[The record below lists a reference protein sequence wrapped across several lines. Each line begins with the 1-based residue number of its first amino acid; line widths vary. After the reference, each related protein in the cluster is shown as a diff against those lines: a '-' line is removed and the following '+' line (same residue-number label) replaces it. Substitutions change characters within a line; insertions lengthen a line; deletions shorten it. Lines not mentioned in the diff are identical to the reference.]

1 MQTTCKATK
10 QDGSPCSG
18 RPWNGG
24 AYCWFHDPGEAE
36 RRAEGRRLGGSARSN
51 RNRARKLAID
61 GALSAEEAG
70 ALLGKV
76 LSDVINEK
84 LPAPVGNAAA
94 NIAKTIASIAETTEI
109 ERRLAALESVYG
121 IDTSRR
127 RA

>member
-1 MQTTCKATK
+1 M
-10 QDGSPCSG
+10 
-18 RPWNGG
+18 
-24 AYCWFHDPGEAE
+24 
-36 RRAEGRRLGGSARSN
+36 
-51 RNRARKLAID
+51 
-61 GALSAEEAG
+61 
-70 ALLGKV
+70 LGKV

-109 ERRLAALESVYG
+109 ERRLAALEAAYV